1 MTRVAVN
8 PDELTT
14 ATAIAALPD
23 TTNLRLLTWAASSM
37 LVDKPSKVAEDA
49 DTTELSNDAAV
60 DG

>member
-8 PDELTT
+8 PDELT
-14 ATAIAALPD
+14 TAIAALPD